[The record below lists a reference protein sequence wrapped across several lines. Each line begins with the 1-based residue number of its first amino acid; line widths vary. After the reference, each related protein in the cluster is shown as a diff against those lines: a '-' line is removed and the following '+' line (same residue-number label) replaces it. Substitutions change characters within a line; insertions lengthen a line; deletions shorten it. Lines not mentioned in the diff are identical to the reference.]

1 MQKRQATKVRKFWDK
16 ALADIAC
23 GGRGSAVVRE
33 FDRFT
38 GDMLYRNLITMDE
51 FVAAQT
57 VIACG
62 LRGGKAI
69 DEVKAAA

>member
-1 MQKRQATKVRKFWDK
+1 MTKRQATKVRKFWDK
-16 ALADIAC
+16 ALADIAR

-33 FDRFT
+33 FDSFT

-57 VIACG
+57 VIGVA
-62 LRGGKAI
+62 LRGATQI
-69 DEVKAAA
+69 DKLAA